1 MTELSA
7 GDRIEIHE
15 LLARRAQASDFAVDA
30 SAWAA
35 TFTPDGVLEQPP
47 VTLDLP
53 GGEAE
58 MQTRTSGTEELRTF
72 MAAALPNIS
81 GLRHRIS
88 NVVSDATED
97 GAVATS
103 LFEVV
108 DVGRGGVTVVSGRY
122 TDTLRRTAGG
132 WLTSHLKVE
141 MDPAS

>member
-1 MTELSA
+1 MSQLSA
-7 GDRIEIHE
+7 EDRIEIHE
-15 LLARRAQASDFAVDA
+15 LLARRAQASDFAADA
-30 SAWAA
+30 AAWAA
-35 TFTPDGVLEQPP
+35 TFTADGVLEQPP

-58 MQTRTSGTEELRTF
+58 MQTTTSGADALETF
-72 MAAALPNIS
+72 MAAALPNIV

-88 NVVSDATED
+88 NVVADATDD

-108 DVGRGGVTVVSGRY
+108 DVGRGGMTVVSGRY
-122 TDTLRRTAGG
+122 TDTLRRTDDG
-132 WLTSHLKVE
+132 WRTAHLMVQ